1 MLIWVLLVQTAI
13 IVRVGT
19 NMKTRELSIGEKEA
33 IVKLREDGKSIR
45 AIAKELSIASTT
57 IWNVLKKKETTG
69 VLSNRHRTG
78 RPRKTT
84 AADDRNIVR
93 AVKKDP
99 KTTVGEISNNL
110 QRAGVKVSAST
121 VHRRLHEQKYRG
133 YTRRCKPLISKKN
146 RKARLDFAKRYRDE
160 PQKFWDKVLWT
171 DETKMNLYQSD
182 GKAKV
187 WRKKGSAHD
196 PKHTSSSVKHGGGN
210 VMAWACM
217 ASSGTGSLIFIDDV
231 THDGSSKMNSEVYRN
246 ILSANLKKDATKL
259 IGRSFI
265 MQQDNDPKHTAKTT
279 KEFIRGKNWR
289 LLDWPSQSPDLNP
302 IEHAFY
308 LLKRR
313 LKGGAPQNKQ
323 QLKEA
328 AVKAWKSITK
338 EECKSLVMSVGQRL
352 DAVIASKGFATK
364 Y

>member
-13 IVRVGT
+13 IVRVVT

-302 IEHAFY
+302 IEHVFY

-313 LKGGAPQNKQ
+313 LKGVAPQNKQ

-338 EECKSLVMSVGQRL
+338 EEFKSLVMSVGHRL

>member
-13 IVRVGT
+13 IVRVVT

-302 IEHAFY
+302 IEHVFY

-338 EECKSLVMSVGQRL
+338 EEFKSLVMSVGHRL

>member
-1 MLIWVLLVQTAI
+1 
-13 IVRVGT
+13 
-19 NMKTRELSIGEKEA
+19 MKTRELSMGEKQA

-45 AIAKELSIASTT
+45 AIAQTLAIASTT

-69 VLSNRHRTG
+69 VLSNRRGTG
-78 RPRKTT
+78 RPRKT
-84 AADDRNIVR
+84 AAVDDRNIVR

-99 KTTVGEISNNL
+99 KTTVSDISNNL
-110 QRAGVKVSAST
+110 QRAGVKVSQST
-121 VHRRLHEQKYRG
+121 VRRRLHEQKYRG

-146 RKARLDFAKRYRDE
+146 RKARLEFAKKYRDE
-160 PQKFWDKVLWT
+160 PQKFWDKVFWT
-171 DETKMNLYQSD
+171 DETKINLYQSD

-196 PKHTSSSVKHGGGN
+196 PKHTSSSVKHSGGN

-265 MQQDNDPKHTAKTT
+265 VQQDNDPKHTAKTT
-279 KEFIRGKNWR
+279 KEFIRGKKWKV
-289 LLDWPSQSPDLNP
+289 LDWPSQSPDLNP

-313 LKGGAPQNKQ
+313 LKGVTPQNKQ

-338 EECKSLVMSVGQRL
+338 EECKSLVMSVGHRL